1 MSDKRAAADPLL
13 VKRRLRGKQAA
24 PAYNPPEEDRASSQ
38 EELEV
43 RRRPARRGRSEER
56 GPAVKRRPAA
66 RREPAVKRRPAARR
80 SGAHERCAGHEGE
93 VCVFSTQEP
102 GAAARVHRNQPLGE
116 RCPFCSVDNL
126 RRCLGQARGKGQIT
140 AALAVFEERNDN
152 IFSQAQARISAFISE
167 EAVGACLQRLRRL
180 QKKGTTKEQRGQRAK
195 EKKDAR
201 EADQWDR
208 LLARR
213 KAQQRFTRE
222 DKSSYRD
229 RARPNELKRL
239 GRKFPA
245 VYNKEGA
252 AKRPGAEWQTPLAAS
267 FRQWAEEHSWAMC
280 EQCHRLTPKKFHPKH
295 FRRPGFSRALKHSVK
310 ACKHCARGVGYP
322 VPQLADVP
330 DPLRKLPAT
339 VLGAL
344 AIFDV
349 HTGPWEQE
357 YNAYR
362 AHTAPIRFSWKS
374 LSVEERLAELGTEQ
388 EWEKGKAAFEWLRS
402 ADDSSYKHFLKG
414 HCAFLKQRGALMA
427 GGDVDPGEPV
437 KWLPLRFM
445 ETVGLECA
453 IWPHLYWKTNMTE
466 TWARSQDIR
475 RQVRAQKKQQEQ
487 AEEPEPA
494 IPMGAGFRGDDSD
507 TEDEGAMGVE
517 GPEPQPAEE
526 GQPRRQDAWGD
537 ASDDSEPEGEEEGD
551 EPEELKRASA
561 KASFVAKIFSPVAGY
576 GACYELQHFVY
587 DLWLASSLGGA
598 RNASGTTLRGA
609 LAGRVFSPMYWQTQ
623 HAGLVDCVRQIGL
636 PHLFITIAPLEAPAP
651 YHAWLEDELAKLLQ
665 TRTQLPAAE
674 TFHLAHLLMQ
684 AAEGLIGGTNK
695 RGREARRCWTQHILS
710 GANGSGRQQLVAEL
724 FARLEFQ
731 DGKRRRH
738 TGPNQSY
745 HGSGRAHLHMLVWLS
760 DPTLADW
767 PRVLRADL
775 PDEDEEP
782 ELRSLVE
789 GSQLDWENSGWPQRE
804 QPTAWEEGALRLHH
818 PEDARKAHVRAW
830 MPDVLGALQCH
841 MDVQVGDGRAL
852 LLQYAAS
859 YTSKFSDQFA
869 TSWLNEEASDYH
881 LARKVLSE
889 YHPLEPEMWLQL
901 GSHEF
906 RQVLATGVVRRL
918 VVRLPDWENGPADN
932 SWEAAYM
939 ACKWRSEDHSLL
951 DYLRLT
957 NKDGQKRKNAR
968 RVCVAAVTNS
978 RLRDDFYGQW
988 LVLNVPFRSFA
999 DLWDDRAAL
1008 VPEGYRMLALCLLK
1022 RRGFFRAAEV
1032 RKEMLLEGDRSAH
1045 IDNVLAMLEGRA
1057 AVVQAYL
1064 DGEWTL
1070 EAHPE
1075 PPIPEARG
1083 ERREADLDPEQIAVV
1098 NAVRDMT
1105 LWALERRYPQDIEA
1119 EELEALLQR
1128 PVRQAPRQMR
1138 PLCVLGPAGSGK
1150 STAVQAAIHRAAEA
1164 GAHVGIACPTGV
1176 LASSYRELF
1185 PALDV
1190 DTLHGMFL
1198 LHLTAQ
1204 QACETMSP
1212 FDLIVIDEVGQL
1224 SQDTFERLLWLWDN
1238 ADRRPALV
1246 FVGDFHQLRGM
1257 DPTRATDSA
1266 RWQQVVQRHLR
1277 AMRRCQCPELKWKLE
1292 LLRSAKPS
1300 KQQLLHLLR
1309 GHRAMPDRG
1318 PDHSPEPTNLDV
1330 AGMLEETPNT
1340 TFVTITRRAA
1350 AVLNQ
1355 LALEVLHGDAPP
1367 EAIRPGDPE
1376 DNLDNYDERG
1386 RQIGWEPARLPIY
1399 VGARVTLTRNLDK
1412 PRDFV
1417 NGMSATVL
1425 GIKGNSVA
1433 VQTKTGRVLTVFPY
1447 TDEEVED
1454 PSWRRTFLPMR
1465 LGYAATLQK
1474 LQGATLDHATIW
1486 LDVANVE
1493 AAGYV
1498 ALSRVRKDADWR
1510 FMGHMTPHHFTP
1522 ASGV

>member
-1 MSDKRAAADPLL
+1 MIHRKKTALHLKKNWKFGGGQPAEAGAKSRGRLSSAAQQLAGSQQSSAAPLL
-13 VKRRLRGKQAA
+13 EQRGPTSAA
-24 PAYNPPEEDRASSQ
+24 KGTRARPASSP
-38 EELEV
+38 
-43 RRRPARRGRSEER
+43 RRTSGLRR
-56 GPAVKRRPAA
+56 AFI
-66 RREPAVKRRPAARR
+66 
-80 SGAHERCAGHEGE
+80 GAPGSSLAGSRCA
-93 VCVFSTQEP
+93 
-102 GAAARVHRNQPLGE
+102 
-116 RCPFCSVDNL
+116 FCSADNL
-126 RRCLGQARGKGQIT
+126 RRCLAHARGKGQVT
-140 AALAVFEERNDN
+140 AALAFYEERGPRVFDRACKRV
-152 IFSQAQARISAFISE
+152 STFISE
-167 EAVGACLQRLRRL
+167 EALGACLQRLRRL
-180 QKKGTTKEQRGQRAK
+180 QKKGSTKEQRGQRAK

-213 KAQQRFTRE
+213 KPQQHFAKE
-222 DKSSYRD
+222 DKSHYRS

-239 GRKFPA
+239 AKKFPA
-245 VYNKEGA
+245 VYNQEGA
-252 AKRPGAEWQTPLAAS
+252 AKRPEAEWQTRLAAS

-402 ADDSSYKHFLKG
+402 ADNSSYKHFLKG
-414 HCAFLKQRGALMA
+414 HCAFLKQREALVA

-453 IWPHLYWKTNMTE
+453 IWPHLYWKTDMTE

-475 RQVRAQKKQQEQ
+475 RQARAQKKHQEQ

-494 IPMGAGFRGDDSD
+494 IPTGAGFRGDDSD
-507 TEDEGAMGVE
+507 AEDEGAMDVE
-517 GPEPQPAEE
+517 DPEPQPPAAEE
-526 GQPRRQDAWGD
+526 GQPRRQDASGD
-537 ASDDSEPEGEEEGD
+537 ASDGGDPEGEEEGD

-636 PHLFITIAPLEAPAP
+636 PHLFITIAPLEASAP

-695 RGREARRCWTQHILS
+695 REREARRCWTQHILS
-710 GANGSGRQQLVAEL
+710 GADGSGRQQLVVEL

-738 TGPNQSY
+738 TGPSQSY

-760 DPTLADW
+760 DPTLVDW
-767 PRVLRADL
+767 PQVLRADL
-775 PDEDEEP
+775 PSEEAEP

-804 QPTAWEEGALRLHH
+804 EPTTWEEGVLRLHH
-818 PEDARKAHVRAW
+818 PEEAHRQRVRAW

-918 VVRLPDWENGPADN
+918 AVKLPDWENGPAEN

-951 DYLRLT
+951 DYLRLS

-988 LVLNVPFRSFA
+988 LVLNVPFRSLK

-1032 RKEMLLEGDRSAH
+1032 QKDMRLEGYREVH
-1045 IDNVLAMLEGRA
+1045 IDNVLAMLEGRK

-1070 EAHPE
+1070 EDHPE
-1075 PPIPEARG
+1075 PPIAEARG
-1083 ERREADLDPEQIAVV
+1083 ERREADLDPEQITVV
-1098 NAVRDMT
+1098 NAIRDMT

-1185 PALDV
+1185 PDLDV

-1300 KQQLLHLLR
+1300 KQQLLRLLR

-1318 PDHSPEPTNLDV
+1318 PDYSPEPTNLDV

-1355 LALEVLHGDAPP
+1355 LALEVLHGDSPP
-1367 EAIRPGDPE
+1367 EAIAPGDPE
-1376 DNLDNYDERG
+1376 DNLDNYNERG

-1425 GIKGNSVA
+1425 GIKGNSVV
-1433 VQTKTGRVLTVFPY
+1433 VQTKTGRVLTIFPY

-1486 LDVANVE
+1486 LDVANIE

-1510 FMGHMTPHHFTP
+1510 FMGHMMPHHFTP
-1522 ASGV
+1522 ASSV